1 MELSEL
7 VGEARSI
14 LVVLED
20 GVDALIRKFANELS
34 DRDFTNL
41 WALWN
46 ACRIY
51 DDDVVALCGAGRYW
65 SVIVLLRALVDG
77 TAKFSY
83 LLSSSDRKERE
94 RRFSCFC
101 EYAREKD
108 MGSLEQS
115 SSRMLF
121 DGEYGTGTRKQFV
134 KNTIIKQIETE
145 KSQSGSSNRNRTA
158 ANELEYRKITGKL
171 EAEFPVWKMFKAQ
184 IDNQRARANG
194 YSHLNSLACEDI
206 ARTTLRYIK
215 NPWQDIEAR
224 MSTHLVDVCVLKRIR
239 CEALLHANGKSDT
252 RFCEVIKR
260 HKCFC
265 DSCVKSADDKVA
277 EMMRGDCLG

>member
-1 MELSEL
+1 MNLSEL
-7 VGEARSI
+7 TAETRSI
-14 LVVLED
+14 LVELED
-20 GVDALIRKFANELS
+20 GVDELMKSFANESS
-34 DRDFTNL
+34 DRDYANL

-51 DDDVVALCGAGRYW
+51 DDDVVALCDAGRYW
-65 SVIVLLRALVDG
+65 GVIVLLRALLDG

-83 LLSSSDRKERE
+83 LLASSDRKERD
-94 RRFSCFC
+94 RRFTCFC

-108 MGSLEQS
+108 VGSLEQS
-115 SSRMLF
+115 SYRMLL
-121 DGEYGTGTRKQFV
+121 DGEYGTGTREQFV
-134 KNTIIKQIETE
+134 KNTIIRQIETE
-145 KSQSGSSNRNRTA
+145 KTLSGSGDRNRAA
-158 ANELEYRKITGKL
+158 ANELEYRKITEKL
-171 EAEFPVWKMFKAQ
+171 EAEFPVWKMFKAH

-239 CEALLHANGKSDT
+239 CEALLHANEKSDT

-265 DSCVKSADDKVA
+265 DSCVKFADDKVA